1 MDGPPQSTKRRLDTN
16 LETPSLPAAK
26 RARLFETNL
35 QQPAPKRPRASFLE
49 DHVGP
54 TDTISEWLESVGSDR
69 EKRCRSDSYLH
80 HSSNDPIPRDLARSA
95 PQMAYNRDADGY
107 AVPPTPNS
115 YAGSFAPSIAPSDD
129 TGATPGSSRSS
140 RALVEDPFYRD
151 RNLAASGIY
160 IRERYEPF
168 PEHIATVV
176 DYARKKRDSPG
187 PSPDDVYR
195 DANLTALETRGL
207 DEPKVEKYFQSTVF
221 YDPEE
226 GDSLERSD
234 RQPMS
239 RHAVPSSAK
248 TKLRVSNPI
257 PDMLYGYSRHHAFP
271 NQQTQL
277 ISMGNEMDGAANNQ
291 SLMYPFFVIEFKGNG
306 GDLWV
311 ATNQCLGGSASCVNI
326 AERLNDQL
334 RKCKSSKVKLVDSTA
349 FSIAMNGTEA
359 RLYVSWKHSDLDY
372 YMQKVDSFLLQ
383 KPRDYIEFR
392 KHVKNIIDWGRT
404 SVWRTFENH
413 WTLFW
418 KKAGNEP
425 PKRRSLVRHQLR
437 TQPAGAKGTNLLH
450 RAKAAAAG
458 TTPSKH
464 EANQKTRIGNGA
476 KQPDSTTMSTP
487 TGPSN
492 GHHQRNSLL
501 TRKATVEHI
510 NTVVGTST
518 MKEGKPVT
526 TCQAVAALQA
536 RDYD

>member
-1 MDGPPQSTKRRLDTN
+1 MDEPSQSMKRRLNTN

-80 HSSNDPIPRDLARSA
+80 ASSDDPISRNLTRSA
-95 PQMAYNRDADGY
+95 SQMAYNRDADGY

-115 YAGSFAPSIAPSDD
+115 YAGSYAPSIAPSDD

-140 RALVEDPFYRD
+140 RALVEDPYYRD
-151 RNLAASGIY
+151 QNLAANHVHM
-160 IRERYEPF
+160 RPRYEPF
-168 PEHIATVV
+168 PEHIANVV

-195 DANLTALETRGL
+195 DMALDALEMRGL
-207 DEPKVEKYFQSTVF
+207 DEPEVEDYFRDRVF
-221 YDPEE
+221 PKPGEE
-226 GDSLERSD
+226 DDLRRSD

-239 RHAVPSSAK
+239 RYPVPNYG
-248 TKLRVSNPI
+248 TKLKISNPI

-277 ISMGNEMDGAANNQ
+277 ISMGNEMNGTANSQ
-291 SLMYPFFVIEFKGNG
+291 SLMYPFFVIEFKGNS

-311 ATNQCLGGSASCVNI
+311 ATNQCLGASTSCVNI

-334 RKCKSSKVKLVDSTA
+334 RKCKSSKIKPVDSTA

-372 YMQKVDSFLLQ
+372 CMQKVKSFLLQ
-383 KPRDYIEFR
+383 DPEHYIKFR
-392 KHVKNIIDWGRT
+392 KHVKNIIDWGKDKRLKEIRE
-404 SVWRTFENH
+404 SLD
-413 WTLFW
+413 TLLEESR
-418 KKAGNEP
+418 KRASEAAKSRP
-425 PKRRSLVRHQLR
+425 PPTK
-437 TQPAGAKGTNLLH
+437 
-450 RAKAAAAG
+450 
-458 TTPSKH
+458 
-464 EANQKTRIGNGA
+464 
-476 KQPDSTTMSTP
+476 DSTSKSKKHK
-487 TGPSN
+487 PSPLRK
-492 GHHQRNSLL
+492 GSNSGLDTEQVQSGQEDPYWQWSETAGQYYHVNPDRTIEWAPL
-501 TRKATVEHI
+501 TQQPPYPES
-510 NTVVGTST
+510 G
-518 MKEGKPVT
+518 
-526 TCQAVAALQA
+526 
-536 RDYD
+536 Y